1 MMERK
6 FLFTFIIAAI
16 LGSMMLFALQK
27 DGGQLEFVWGKQWGT
42 AAMEV
47 VTDIALDGQGHI
59 YIAGVT
65 AGNLFGQNQ
74 GGDDIFIVKLDSDG
88 EMLWVKQ
95 LGSAKDKE
103 GCRIG
108 VDGEGNIYLL
118 TETEGDWFGKNLG
131 VKDIILLKLSSSGE
145 ILWRK
150 RIGTEK
156 DELGTAIA
164 IGSNHV
170 YITGITRGNL
180 FGEYR
185 NEKWGGYEGVLAK
198 YDLNG
203 NLVLGKQ
210 FSGGENLEAIAVD
223 SQSNICAAGTTED
236 EATNEVVLFLAKF
249 NSDGNL
255 IWRRVFPYE
264 DEIIIS
270 ISVDKSSNVYMAGN
284 VAIYSDE
291 DESKAI
297 PIPDAFISKYR
308 GENGERVWSKR
319 IKSQEEEEKGEGFY
333 DVAVDEQGY
342 VYVVGFTEGILFGNR
357 LGEGDVIM
365 AKFDRQGNMLWGKQW
380 GSAKGDVGRAITVD
394 GQGNIY
400 VAGGTNG
407 DLYGTNAGQMDIFIV
422 KFKQ

>member
-1 MMERK
+1 M
-6 FLFTFIIAAI
+6 
-16 LGSMMLFALQK
+16 
-27 DGGQLEFVWGKQWGT
+27 
-42 AAMEV
+42 
-47 VTDIALDGQGHI
+47 
-59 YIAGVT
+59 
-65 AGNLFGQNQ
+65 
-74 GGDDIFIVKLDSDG
+74 
-88 EMLWVKQ
+88 
-95 LGSAKDKE
+95 
-103 GCRIG
+103 
-108 VDGEGNIYLL
+108 
-118 TETEGDWFGKNLG
+118 
-131 VKDIILLKLSSSGE
+131 KDIILLKLSSSGE

-319 IKSQEEEEKGEGFY
+319 IKSQEEEKGRGS
-333 DVAVDEQGY
+333 
-342 VYVVGFTEGILFGNR
+342 
-357 LGEGDVIM
+357 M
-365 AKFDRQGNMLWGKQW
+365 MLQ
-380 GSAKGDVGRAITVD
+380 
-394 GQGNIY
+394 
-400 VAGGTNG
+400 
-407 DLYGTNAGQMDIFIV
+407 
-422 KFKQ
+422 